1 MPKSETYHRKETIP
15 MNDNK
20 KKQTLQR
27 RGALLLATVLCISA
41 MAGCGTTAQ
50 QKKTEKT
57 PTQQS
62 QQAAPK
68 ADTAKKDAAKKEE
81 TKKGSD
87 KKTSSNKPSGGQ
99 SSTSKPSGNQ
109 TGTNKPAGSQTGTSM
124 PAGSQTGTN
133 KPAGRQSDTNKPA
146 GNQAGTNKPADSQ
159 SGTSKPAD
167 KKETPSIKEQP
178 QSVKV
183 AVGSSFTFKVSAMG
197 ANLKYTWQVDKN
209 DGKGWTDIP
218 DANESSYTVKNAGAD
233 QNGWKYRC
241 VVSNDAGKAESVAAT
256 LSVDSSVKS
265 KQG

>member
-1 MPKSETYHRKETIP
+1 

-109 TGTNKPAGSQTGTSM
+109 AGTNKPAG
-124 PAGSQTGTN
+124 
-133 KPAGRQSDTNKPA
+133 
-146 GNQAGTNKPADSQ
+146 SQ

-178 QSVKV
+178 QSVK
-183 AVGSSFTFKVSAMG
+183 AAIGSSFTFKVSAMG

-233 QNGWKYRC
+233 QNGWKFRC
-241 VVSNDAGKAESVAAT
+241 VVSNDAGKAESAIAT

>member
-1 MPKSETYHRKETIP
+1 

-27 RGALLLATVLCISA
+27 RGALQQATVLCISA

-133 KPAGRQSDTNKPA
+133 KPAGRQSDTNKPAGNQAGTNKPA